1 MLGGRWWYREKS
13 VSVKR
18 DESEKTP
25 WDFPGGPEV
34 KTLPSNA
41 ELMGSVPG
49 GGTEIPTCR
58 GPPAPNLSQHEGL
71 VKSRH
76 KRLGF

>member
-25 WDFPGGPEV
+25 WDFPGGPVV

-41 ELMGSVPG
+41 ELMDSIPG
-49 GGTEIPTCR
+49 GGTKIPR
-58 GPPAPNLSQHEGL
+58 AVGQ
-71 VKSRH
+71 
-76 KRLGF
+76 